1 MGYPSDLTDAEWA
14 LIEHYFQPRDR
25 RGSASL
31 HPRKRIVDA
40 IFYVVKSGCQWRM
53 LPNDFPP
60 WQTVYDHFSRWN
72 KRGVWE
78 AALNQLNALHRQN
91 NGRSASPSYGIIDSQ
106 SVKTEYASEER
117 GIDGGKKV
125 KGHKRHSVV
134 DILGNLLH
142 VSVHAANCSGTVAGG
157 PVMAR
162 AAEKYPSIEA
172 FSGDAGYHGTAVKFV
187 DETLGLVLH
196 ISTKIKAPPRENGD
210 HGKRGQT
217 AFSTF
222 YRIAVM
228 LKKVVCPRFLQH
240 PHGQGKLVY
249 VMEGEVFNVAVD
261 VRLGSPHFS

>member
-78 AALNQLNALHRQN
+78 AALNQLNALHHQN
-91 NGRSASPSYGIIDSQ
+91 NGRSASPSYGIIDAQ

-142 VSVHAANCSGTVAGG
+142 VSVHAAN
-157 PVMAR
+157 
-162 AAEKYPSIEA
+162 
-172 FSGDAGYHGTAVKFV
+172 
-187 DETLGLVLH
+187 
-196 ISTKIKAPPRENGD
+196 
-210 HGKRGQT
+210 
-217 AFSTF
+217 
-222 YRIAVM
+222 
-228 LKKVVCPRFLQH
+228 
-240 PHGQGKLVY
+240 
-249 VMEGEVFNVAVD
+249 
-261 VRLGSPHFS
+261 